1 MPPKT
6 ARMYEP
12 MANGKLFNF
21 DSAPNRYCLGPF
33 HEPHVWAWKKEPD
46 RHLRRHE
53 PERVVRCDE
62 DGRLNRDCRH
72 APVFPV

>member
-21 DSAPNRYCLGPF
+21 DSAPNCYGLGPF

-62 DGRLNRDCRH
+62 DGG
-72 APVFPV
+72 